1 MVRAKVRQTR
11 KKMHCVAL
19 WSFPQADALTRI
31 DVLLKGTFLNVVHSF
46 PHCSGQEQGLSL
58 RFFFLFSQILNL
70 ELKKHIFTGKME
82 GGLEVICLEI
92 FRHCSGKGERVRAVR
107 DLEST
112 LLYLFL
118 PALNQRENKKKQ
130 LLQRFKEKE
139 GRKEREEPKRE
150 RQSKPCVPQRISNCP
165 NLANFDL
172 TRVGVNTGRGG
183 VTCQSCPD

>member
-1 MVRAKVRQTR
+1 M
-11 KKMHCVAL
+11 
-19 WSFPQADALTRI
+19 
-31 DVLLKGTFLNVVHSF
+31 
-46 PHCSGQEQGLSL
+46 

-118 PALNQRENKKKQ
+118 PALNQRENKKKKKKKKPVVCFVF
-130 LLQRFKEKE
+130 LSLGCNCFKDSKRKKG
-139 GRKEREEPKRE
+139 GRKERSQREKGRASLVYPKG
-150 RQSKPCVPQRISNCP
+150 
-165 NLANFDL
+165 FL
-172 TRVGVNTGRGG
+172 TAPT
-183 VTCQSCPD
+183 

>member
-118 PALNQRENKKKQ
+118 PALNQRENKKKTTASKI
-130 LLQRFKEKE
+130 QRERREE
-139 GRKEREEPKRE
+139 GKRGAKERKAEQALCAPKD
-150 RQSKPCVPQRISNCP
+150 
-165 NLANFDL
+165 F
-172 TRVGVNTGRGG
+172 
-183 VTCQSCPD
+183 

>member
-1 MVRAKVRQTR
+1 M
-11 KKMHCVAL
+11 
-19 WSFPQADALTRI
+19 
-31 DVLLKGTFLNVVHSF
+31 VHSF

-118 PALNQRENKKKQ
+118 PALNQRENKKKKKKPVVCFVF
-130 LLQRFKEKE
+130 LSLGCNCFKDSKRKKG
-139 GRKEREEPKRE
+139 GRKERSQRRE
-150 RQSKPCVPQRISNCP
+150 RQSKPRVPQRISNCP